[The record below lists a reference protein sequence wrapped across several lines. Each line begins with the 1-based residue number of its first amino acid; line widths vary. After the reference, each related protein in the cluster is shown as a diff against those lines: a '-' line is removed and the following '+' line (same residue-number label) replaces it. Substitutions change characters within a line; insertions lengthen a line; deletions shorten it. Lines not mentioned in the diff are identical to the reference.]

1 MTRTIEPHQSTYP
14 DPDEELEDRL
24 GALGRM
30 PRTLQRNPIAA
41 GSLCGSLI
49 DGAAAA
55 IETGRDRGVAVSL
68 MRGAMEAG
76 IAAFRM
82 ADADETAEVTVG
94 GQRLTLPATGPTG
107 ATHPLTWLD
116 AFGLTLALRSPE
128 DTTYLCS
135 LDVELLRGSVTMVDD
150 FRYEIVVAMQAFW
163 LGRNWRRAVTEALE
177 LSQPEHTSVA
187 GGEYV
192 EVETSML
199 AMLPAPEAR
208 DAAAFDEALAGSLEA
223 HKRYWSAKR
232 WSRSL
237 RGLLAVTP
245 LGLAALAHDRG
256 MPVGVESGYIPDW
269 IVQGELGG

>member
-1 MTRTIEPHQSTYP
+1 MKTVDVHQCDHADPDRRIDNRLARLARLAETIE
-14 DPDEELEDRL
+14 
-24 GALGRM
+24 
-30 PRTLQRNPIAA
+30 RNPIGA
-41 GSLCGSLI
+41 GGLCQSLTGA
-49 DGAAAA
+49 GAAAIA
-55 IETGRDRGVAVSL
+55 RGRDRAVAVSL
-68 MRGAMEAG
+68 LRGAMEAG

-94 GQRLTLPATGPTG
+94 GQRLTLPATGPTDY
-107 ATHPLTWLD
+107 THPLTWLD

-128 DTTYLCS
+128 DTTCLCS

-199 AMLPAPEAR
+199 AMLPALEAR